1 MRKLENQER
10 AERARR
16 NERMR
21 KLENQEINRLVD
33 RDEKKRNGSEH
44 LEGYRKGGLSLQ
56 KAYRKLIR
64 ILEDK
69 YRKGI

>member
-1 MRKLENQER
+1 
-10 AERARR
+10 
-16 NERMR
+16 MR
-21 KLENQEINRLVD
+21 KLENQEINRLGD
-33 RDEKKRNGSEH
+33 GDEKKRKGSEY
-44 LEGYRKGGLSLQ
+44 LEGYRKSGLSLQ